1 MKTIVKIT
9 FVCLA
14 ALTFNSVS
22 AQNALTKRNIKKA
35 ESTSVKSH
43 ASSVDSKATSGVIT
57 NTAVERQEQNST
69 LIQVAPAQVKS
80 ASATQTK
87 SPAQM
92 ANKPL
97 QKKSVVQQK
106 AVTAPESVK

>member
-14 ALTFNSVS
+14 ALAFNSVS

-35 ESTSVKSH
+35 ESTSVKSN
-43 ASSVDSKATSGVIT
+43 ATSVDTNAGSGVIT
-57 NTAVERQEQNST
+57 NTAVERQEQNSNA
-69 LIQVAPAQVKS
+69 IQVAPAQVKS
-80 ASATQTK
+80 VSATQTK

-92 ANKPL
+92 SNKPL

-106 AVTAPESVK
+106 AVAEPKSVK

>member
-9 FVCLA
+9 FFCLA
-14 ALTFNSVS
+14 ALAFNSVS

-43 ASSVDSKATSGVIT
+43 ASSVDTKAASGVTT

-69 LIQVAPAQVKS
+69 SIQIAPAQVKS
-80 ASATQTK
+80 VSATQTK

-106 AVTAPESVK
+106 AVSEPKNLK